1 MGEYF
6 MEENNRNRKV
16 KIREKDGSIVEKN
29 LDDIKETGIVNMTI
43 ESDTLEEISEIYNIL
58 KEVIQSFY
66 PRMVNLEQ
74 FEVMFMRSGA
84 IDNDVHVWSKMART
98 FLLSQEY
105 YGTDDEV
112 KKTIFSIIMLYVLG
126 VLSKEEKER
135 EDVKTICNLFEKS

>member
-1 MGEYF
+1 

-43 ESDTLEEISEIYNIL
+43 ESDTLEEISKIYNIL
-58 KEVIQSFY
+58 KEVIRSFY

-84 IDNDVHVWSKMART
+84 IDNDVHVWSKIARA